1 VPLDEALGI
10 APYQQSSE
18 ELVRLGCLLSVMMP
32 YAQASAVLRQ
42 WSGLYVSAASL
53 WNWVQQV
60 GQRAEV
66 ALAEAL
72 GAQASGETVTPE
84 ALDAPLA
91 ALPLAIGADGVMV
104 PFRPTPK
111 TAMGAIQWREVK
123 VGILARLG
131 TRVTRAGK
139 TVPQRLRRRLV
150 AVLGTIDDFIPPL
163 QLEATRQGV
172 DTAPLV
178 VWLSDGGRGFWRVY
192 RTCFATAVAVLDFFH
207 AASHL
212 ARATESLFGTRRSP
226 EAQAWFRRWRHG
238 LRHGQAHRVRQ
249 VLTQL
254 IHLPGWSASA
264 FATLLQVQAYFQR
277 HHHHTRYQTFDR
289 LGLPLGSGMVESAC
303 KWLIQQRFKG
313 VGMRWSD
320 DGFNHLLL
328 LRLAWANDRF
338 DALFPSVPSS
348 LTNPSPNP

>member
-84 ALDAPLA
+84 ALDDPLA

-111 TAMGAIQWREVK
+111 TPMGAIQWREVK

-139 TVPQRLRRRLV
+139 TVPQLLRRRLV

-212 ARATESLFGTRRSP
+212 ARATEALFGTRRSP
-226 EAQAWFRRWRHG
+226 EAQAWFRRWRHW

-254 IHLPGWSASA
+254 IHLPGWSTSA